1 MYYTTKAEI
10 KFFQFLFVGLKIIC
24 TFAAGKMRCLATRMA
39 FPASDNV
46 SFLFVHYTKFNY
58 FLLD

>member
-1 MYYTTKAEI
+1 MYYTAKAEI
-10 KFFQFLFVGLKIIC
+10 KFFQFLFVGLKNVC